1 MWSEAGVPP
10 GGAPTRIIEY
20 RDRIQNGNLLETA
33 AAATTRASS
42 APDAST
48 VPPGLSAQ
56 LLVLQLWI
64 DEHAPNL
71 RGLKSGPLKFSA
83 DAQVATREI
92 VARIDGHDEV
102 VRRGTLALTAGQLC
116 PSPMQTLTFRA
127 RRRYHVR
134 RSV

>member
-1 MWSEAGVPP
+1 MPP

-20 RDRIQNGNLLETA
+20 RDRIQNGNLLETV
-33 AAATTRASS
+33 AAATTGALS
-42 APDAST
+42 APGAST

-64 DEHAPNL
+64 DEHAPNI
-71 RGLKSGPLKFSA
+71 RDLKSGPLIFSA

-102 VRRGTLALTAGQLC
+102 VRRGTLALTASQPC
-116 PSPMQTLTFRA
+116 PSPMQTLIFRA
-127 RRRYHVR
+127 RRKDHVR